1 MTSANLLRKM
11 IAAVSSSFWFV
22 RANRGSDCQSDF
34 LRLQRVQYT
43 ARPLSLWGTLKCGG
57 FFYRLTE

>member
-43 ARPLSLWGTLKCGG
+43 CQASIPLGHAQMWR
-57 FFYRLTE
+57 FFL